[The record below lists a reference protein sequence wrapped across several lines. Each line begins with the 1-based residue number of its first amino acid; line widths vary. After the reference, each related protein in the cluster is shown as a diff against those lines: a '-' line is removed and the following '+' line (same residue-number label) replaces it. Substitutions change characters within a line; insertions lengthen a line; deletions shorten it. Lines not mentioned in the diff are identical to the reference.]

1 MSTLETILLIL
12 LVIDALA
19 LAVLVLL
26 QQGKG
31 ADVGAAFGSG
41 SASTMFGS
49 AGASSFFTRA
59 TVWLSVGFSV
69 ISFGLAYMAKERAAS
84 IDDLGLPG
92 LAEPVSETSD
102 APPVSDSAPADAP
115 ANAPEAAEAANSDA
129 SSGEALTPE
138 SERVD
143 SDIPEL

>member
-59 TVWLSVGFSV
+59 TVWLSVGFFV

-92 LAEPVSETSD
+92 LAEPVTDTADEPLASD
-102 APPVSDSAPADAP
+102 GTP
-115 ANAPEAAEAANSDA
+115 ANAPTESAEPVEAANSDA
-129 SSGEALTPE
+129 ASGEALTPE

>member
-59 TVWLSVGFSV
+59 TVWLSVGFFV

-92 LAEPVSETSD
+92 LVE
-102 APPVSDSAPADAP
+102 PVSDSADEPLAP
-115 ANAPEAAEAANSDA
+115 ANAASEAPVEAVEAANSDA
-129 SSGEALTPE
+129 ASGEALTPE

>member
-41 SASTMFGS
+41 SASTIFGS

-59 TVWLSVGFSV
+59 TVWLSVGFFV

-92 LAEPVSETSD
+92 LEEPVTESVSGEA
-102 APPVSDSAPADAP
+102 APVPPSSV
-115 ANAPEAAEAANSDA
+115 EAAEAAKSEG
-129 SSGEALTPE
+129 SGSEALTPE

>member
-49 AGASSFFTRA
+49 GGASSFFTKA
-59 TVWLSVGFSV
+59 TVWLAVGFFV
-69 ISFGLAYMAKERAAS
+69 ISFGLAFMAKERAAN

-92 LAEPVSETSD
+92 LSE
-102 APPVSDSAPADAP
+102 SAPAGVDAAQAEGDVP
-115 ANAPEAAEAANSDA
+115 AEVATEAVEAANSDA

>member
-59 TVWLSVGFSV
+59 TVWLSVGFFV

-92 LAEPVSETSD
+92 LAEPIT
-102 APPVSDSAPADAP
+102 DSADAP
-115 ANAPEAAEAANSDA
+115 LASDEASAEVSTEAPEAAEAANSDA
-129 SSGEALTPE
+129 ASGEALTPE